1 MDVTMLNEIS
11 DEVKKYNAR
20 LLPVIKGR
28 ETEEISKVYN
38 EGFREFGENRLDELL
53 DHKSTLKDCHF
64 HFIAPLQ
71 SRKIPEILENSKSVH
86 TVSRLKEVEK
96 IDLLY
101 KNHEIF
107 VQINIDNEETKS
119 GLKINELEKFLYEV
133 VKLKNLELKGLMAI
147 PRPREKEVDQRQV
160 FRQIRDELINL
171 QNKGFKL
178 DMLSMGMSSD
188 YDAAIKEGATM
199 KRIGTDLFGKR

>member
-1 MDVTMLNEIS
+1 MDVAMLNVIS

-38 EGFREFGENRLDELL
+38 EGFREFGENRLEELL
-53 DHKSTLKDCHF
+53 DHKSNFKDCHF

-71 SRKIPEILENSKSVH
+71 SRKIPEILKNSKSVH

-107 VQINIDNEETKS
+107 VQINIDNDPKKS
-119 GLKINELEKFLYEV
+119 GINPNDVQKFFEKFENYSFFP
-133 VKLKNLELKGLMAI
+133 NGIMCI
-147 PRPREKEVDQRQV
+147 PDIISDPRESFKNMKD
-160 FRQIRDELINL
+160 IN
-171 QNKGFKL
+171 QKL
-178 DMLSMGMSSD
+178 LDNYKQYSGELSMGMSAD
-188 YDAAIKEGATM
+188 YKIALDYGATIIRVGS
-199 KRIGTDLFGKR
+199 KIFK

>member
-1 MDVTMLNEIS
+1 MDVTILNEIS

-38 EGFREFGENRLDELL
+38 EGFREFGENRLEELL
-53 DHKSTLKDCHF
+53 DHKSNFNDCHF

-107 VQINIDNEETKS
+107 VQINIDNDPKKS
-119 GLKINELEKFLYEV
+119 GINLNDVEKFFEKFENYSFFP
-133 VKLKNLELKGLMAI
+133 NGIMCI
-147 PRPREKEVDQRQV
+147 PQINNDPRESFKNMND
-160 FRQIRDELINL
+160 IN
-171 QNKGFKL
+171 QKL
-178 DMLSMGMSSD
+178 LDNYKQYNGELSMGMSND
-188 YDAAIKEGATM
+188 YKIALDYGATIIRVGS
-199 KRIGTDLFGKR
+199 KIFK

>member
-28 ETEEISKVYN
+28 ETEEILKVYN

-53 DHKSTLKDCHF
+53 DHKSNFKDCYF

-96 IDLLY
+96 IDRLY
-101 KNHEIF
+101 NNHEIF
-107 VQINIDNEETKS
+107 VQINIDNDPKKS
-119 GLKINELEKFLYEV
+119 GINLNDVQKFFEKFENYSFFP
-133 VKLKNLELKGLMAI
+133 NGIMCI
-147 PRPREKEVDQRQV
+147 PDIKSDPRESFKNMND
-160 FRQIRDELINL
+160 IN
-171 QNKGFKL
+171 QNLL
-178 DMLSMGMSSD
+178 DNYKQYNGELSMGMSND
-188 YDAAIKEGATM
+188 YKIALDYGATIIRVGS
-199 KRIGTDLFGKR
+199 KIFK

>member
-1 MDVTMLNEIS
+1 MFHSYRRDKNFTETREHCMDVAMLNEIS

-28 ETEEISKVYN
+28 KTEEISKVYN
-38 EGFREFGENRLDELL
+38 EGFREFGENRLEELL
-53 DHKSTLKDCHF
+53 DHKSNFKDCHF

-107 VQINIDNEETKS
+107 VQINIDNDPKKS
-119 GLKINELEKFLYEV
+119 GINPNDVQKFFEKFENY
-133 VKLKNLELKGLMAI
+133 NFFPNGIMCI
-147 PRPREKEVDQRQV
+147 PDINSDPRESFKNMSDINQKL
-160 FRQIRDELINL
+160 FR
-171 QNKGFKL
+171 
-178 DMLSMGMSSD
+178 
-188 YDAAIKEGATM
+188 
-199 KRIGTDLFGKR
+199 